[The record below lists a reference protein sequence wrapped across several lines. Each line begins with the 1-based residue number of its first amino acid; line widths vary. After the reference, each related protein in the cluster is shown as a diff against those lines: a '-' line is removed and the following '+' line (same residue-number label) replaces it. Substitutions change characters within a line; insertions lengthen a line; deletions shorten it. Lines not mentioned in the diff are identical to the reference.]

1 MGSVNSPLVLG
12 AEVPV
17 RHLDSETLLE
27 LLLDAKLRVDGAR
40 GLIYVIERRLVHL
53 SAEATRD
60 GLDDEAA
67 GYASDAMVLRHTR
80 LSR

>member
-1 MGSVNSPLVLG
+1 
-12 AEVPV
+12 V
-17 RHLDSETLLE
+17 RHLDVDTLLE

-40 GLIYVIERRLVHL
+40 GLVYVIERRLVHL

-67 GYASDAMVLRHTR
+67 EYASDAMVLRHTR